1 MIAVPLR
8 NIRNRGALI
17 WVSRVA
23 SYRGYAAECLALA
36 GNAFSADERGNMRRM
51 AAEWSALADMVEK
64 REGEAERI
72 RLTPEPEPAPEPVA
86 AQPEKRRKRR
96 TERKGS
102 PTGVKVSL
110 LRAHPIK
117 ARKS

>member
-1 MIAVPLR
+1 MIAVPFR

-51 AAEWSALADMVEK
+51 AAEWSALADRVEK
-64 REGEAERI
+64 REGEAERG
-72 RLTPEPEPAPEPVA
+72 PPPQPEPVA
-86 AQPEKRRKRR
+86 AQPEKPRNRR
-96 TERKGS
+96 TAQKGF
-102 PTGVKVSL
+102 PTRVKVSI
-110 LRAHPIK
+110 LRAHSTK
-117 ARKS
+117 ARKSRP